1 MTVSCSTTPVV
12 PRMPIVAT
20 GVAIFMS
27 PSWATLPATK
37 AKVPST
43 SVNRA
48 LFDAPPASNEYSLS
62 AIRVLA
68 TRLSAVPSGK
78 PMPTEELAPVWT
90 TSLL

>member
-1 MTVSCSTTPVV
+1 M
-12 PRMPIVAT
+12 VAT

-27 PSWATLPATK
+27 PEWATLPATK

-43 SVNRA
+43 SVSSA
-48 LFDAPPASNEYSLS
+48 VFDVEFGSYEYSLS

-78 PMPTEELAPVWT
+78 LMPTVELAPVAI